1 MPKAERAV
9 AIWNKISMKGM
20 ALGSIGV
27 SHIHDLLSEWML
39 GLAAIV
45 AQA

>member
-20 ALGSIGV
+20 ALGSLAV
-27 SHIHDLLSEWML
+27 LHIHDLLSEWMF
-39 GLAAIV
+39 GLAAIG
-45 AQA
+45 ALA